1 MSDRHYKAGLL
12 VLKKDF
18 GTAENNVYFFYC
30 SKKTTKILKASC
42 KEE

>member
-1 MSDRHYKAGLL
+1 MSDRDYKAGFL

-18 GTAENNVYFFYC
+18 GTAENNVYFFIVQ
-30 SKKTTKILKASC
+30 KTTKILKASC

>member
-1 MSDRHYKAGLL
+1 MSDRDYKAGFL

-30 SKKTTKILKASC
+30 SKNNEDPKGFL
-42 KEE
+42 